1 MNPKSV
7 YNYINKISR
16 GIFESHSQ
24 SKELRNTQ
32 QMYRQKSNAPSAIT
46 QDSKDELLACIMF
59 ETKRYHTLLSYDSQL
74 QHVEQFCCQKIG
86 VTL

>member
-1 MNPKSV
+1 MSPKNV
-7 YNYINKISR
+7 CNYINKIS
-16 GIFESHSQ
+16 GGVFESHSQ
-24 SKELRNTQ
+24 SKELRNAQ

-46 QDSKDELLACIMF
+46 EDSKDELLARIMF

-74 QHVEQFCCQKIG
+74 QHVEHFCCQKIS